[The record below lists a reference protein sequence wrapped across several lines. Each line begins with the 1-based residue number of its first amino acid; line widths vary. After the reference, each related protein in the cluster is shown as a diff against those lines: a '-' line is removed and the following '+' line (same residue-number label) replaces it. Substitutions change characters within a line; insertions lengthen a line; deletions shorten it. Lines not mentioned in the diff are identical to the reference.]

1 MAKRAARIDD
11 SLFRR
16 TEDDSEGTGAGGVF
30 AGARVPAT
38 GRTLSVGVGLKE
50 SEVDLLDA
58 IAGELGIARN
68 ALLRYLVRYGLAQ
81 YRAGRLEVPVRRE
94 ERNRVEML

>member
-1 MAKRAARIDD
+1 MAKRTARIDD

-16 TEDDSEGTGAGGVF
+16 TEDEPTNHSATGAVP
-30 AGARVPAT
+30 AGVPAT

-58 IAGELGIARN
+58 IAAELGIARN
-68 ALLRYLVRYGLAQ
+68 ALLRYLVRYGLAE
-81 YRAGRLEVPVRRE
+81 YRSGRLEVPVRRV
-94 ERNRVEML
+94 ERYRVEMP

>member
-1 MAKRAARIDD
+1 MAKRTARIDD

-16 TEDDSEGTGAGGVF
+16 TDDEGGDRGVTVVP
-30 AGARVPAT
+30 GARVPAT
-38 GRTLSVGVGLKE
+38 GRTLSIGVGLKE

-81 YRAGRLEVPVRRE
+81 YRAGRLEIPVRRE
-94 ERNRVEML
+94 ERYRVEMP

>member
-1 MAKRAARIDD
+1 MAKRTARIDD

-16 TEDDSEGTGAGGVF
+16 TDDDGDGAGG
-30 AGARVPAT
+30 APAAGGARVPAT

-58 IAGELGIARN
+58 IAAELGIARN

-81 YRAGRLEVPVRRE
+81 YRSGKLEVPVRRE
-94 ERNRVEML
+94 ERFRVEMP

>member
-1 MAKRAARIDD
+1 MAKRTARIDD

-16 TEDDSEGTGAGGVF
+16 TEEEEDRDGGT
-30 AGARVPAT
+30 AGASRVPAT

-58 IAGELGIARN
+58 IAAELGIARN
-68 ALLRYLVRYGLAQ
+68 ALLRYLVRYGLAE
-81 YRAGRLEVPVRRE
+81 YRSGRLEVPVKRE
-94 ERNRVEML
+94 EHYRVEMP

>member
-1 MAKRAARIDD
+1 MAKRTARIDD

-16 TEDDSEGTGAGGVF
+16 TEDEGTDRGAGVV

-81 YRAGRLEVPVRRE
+81 FRSGRLEVPVRRE
-94 ERNRVEML
+94 ERYRVEMP

>member
-1 MAKRAARIDD
+1 
-11 SLFRR
+11 
-16 TEDDSEGTGAGGVF
+16 
-30 AGARVPAT
+30 VPAT

-81 YRAGRLEVPVRRE
+81 YRAGRLDVPVRRE
-94 ERNRVEML
+94 ERYRVEMP

>member
-1 MAKRAARIDD
+1 MAKRTARIDD

-16 TEDDSEGTGAGGVF
+16 TEGEGETQGGGTGGP
-30 AGARVPAT
+30 RVPAT

-50 SEVDLLDA
+50 SEVDMLDA
-58 IAGELGIARN
+58 IAAELGIARN
-68 ALLRYLVRYGLAQ
+68 ALLRYLVRFGLSE

-94 ERNRVEML
+94 ERYRVEMP

>member
-1 MAKRAARIDD
+1 MAKRTARIDD

-16 TEDDSEGTGAGGVF
+16 TDEGATPTGDTGRGVH
-30 AGARVPAT
+30 VPAT
-38 GRTLSVGVGLKE
+38 GRTLSIGVGLKE

-68 ALLRYLVRYGLAQ
+68 ALLRYLVRFGLGE
-81 YRAGRLEVPVRRE
+81 YRSGRLDIPVKRE
-94 ERNRVEML
+94 ERVRVEML

>member
-1 MAKRAARIDD
+1 
-11 SLFRR
+11 
-16 TEDDSEGTGAGGVF
+16 
-30 AGARVPAT
+30 
-38 GRTLSVGVGLKE
+38 VGLKE

-94 ERNRVEML
+94 ERYRVEML

>member
-1 MAKRAARIDD
+1 MAKRTARIDD

-16 TEDDSEGTGAGGVF
+16 TEEDAPERGA
-30 AGARVPAT
+30 ARGSAAAVPAT

-50 SEVDLLDA
+50 SEVDMLDA
-58 IAGELGIARN
+58 IAGDLGIARN

-81 YRAGRLEVPVRRE
+81 YRAGYLDVPVRRE
-94 ERNRVEML
+94 ERYRIEMP

>member
-1 MAKRAARIDD
+1 MAKRTARIDD

-16 TEDDSEGTGAGGVF
+16 TEDEGTETGAGAV

-58 IAGELGIARN
+58 IAAELGIARN
-68 ALLRYLVRYGLAQ
+68 ALLRYLVRYGLSQ
-81 YRAGRLEVPVRRE
+81 YRSGRLEVPVRRE
-94 ERNRVEML
+94 ERYRVEMP

>member
-1 MAKRAARIDD
+1 MAKRTARIEDD
-11 SLFRR
+11 LFRR
-16 TEDDSEGTGAGGVF
+16 TDGGDAGRDAGSG

-68 ALLRYLVRYGLAQ
+68 ALLRYLVRHGLAQ

-94 ERNRVEML
+94 ERYRVEMP

>member
-1 MAKRAARIDD
+1 MAKRTARIDD

-16 TEDDSEGTGAGGVF
+16 TEEEGGDRGASGTP
-30 AGARVPAT
+30 ATRIPAT

-58 IAGELGIARN
+58 IASELGIARN

-94 ERNRVEML
+94 ERFRVEMP

>member
-1 MAKRAARIDD
+1 MAKRTARIDE

-16 TEDDSEGTGAGGVF
+16 TEDDAEETGAGAP

-38 GRTLSVGVGLKE
+38 GRTLSVGVGLKQ

-58 IAGELGIARN
+58 IATELGIARN

-81 YRAGRLEVPVRRE
+81 YRSGRLEVPVRRE
-94 ERNRVEML
+94 ERYRVEMP